1 MHQLESKGLIVH
13 TSGGVSKGGGFG
25 GLLERSGA
33 GGNELLCP
41 CWQIRV
47 ECNFSQTEP
56 RTSTSWEG
64 KQSTGAWHGGSQ
76 SVQLLQTD
84 YNRKGWE
91 REKREL
97 RDRKRQPKTIRYSKS

>member
-64 KQSTGAWHGGSQ
+64 NRAQELGTGEAEVFSCCR
-76 SVQLLQTD
+76 LTIIEKD
-84 YNRKGWE
+84 WE
-91 REKREL
+91 REERVEG
-97 RDRKRQPKTIRYSKS
+97 